1 MLFNK
6 TNNTKIN
13 VMSRSRIISIAIYAI
28 TFALPFYFLY
38 IVDEGVFAAKHI
50 ILFLLTLVGFF
61 TAFAIGT
68 NKPFDAKPQAVKNST
83 RNMSGS
89 NEHSKAA

>member
-1 MLFNK
+1 
-6 TNNTKIN
+6 
-13 VMSRSRIISIAIYAI
+13 MSRSRIISLAIYAA
-28 TFALPFYFLY
+28 TFLLPFYFLY

-68 NKPFDAKPQAVKNST
+68 NKPFDAKPQAVSAKKPEIQKPEN
-83 RNMSGS
+83 R
-89 NEHSKAA
+89 EHREAA